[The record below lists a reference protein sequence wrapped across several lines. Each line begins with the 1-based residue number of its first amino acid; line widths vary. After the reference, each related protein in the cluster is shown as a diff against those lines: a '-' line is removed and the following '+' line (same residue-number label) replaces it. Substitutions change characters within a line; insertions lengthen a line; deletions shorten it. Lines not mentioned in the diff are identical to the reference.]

1 MYIAQRARL
10 LEKIYATQYIARL
23 QHAVAAHG
31 HEHGSLPRVGM
42 NGGQPHADGQPP
54 AKKPQVNR
62 TLHQLWSM
70 MSARAQRSSGVCS
83 RPATG
88 CTVCWVTL
96 ACGDL
101 SSASHRTDG
110 RVPLEYPPWTQ
121 KVVIPCG
128 WRGWCPLLPVY
139 RMRFG

>member
-54 AKKPQVNR
+54 AKKPRRQPGGGGA
-62 TLHQLWSM
+62 
-70 MSARAQRSSGVCS
+70 SATAAAAAAPAAGEPDVATAIEHEERSEI
-83 RPATG
+83 
-88 CTVCWVTL
+88 L
-96 ACGDL
+96 
-101 SSASHRTDG
+101 G
-110 RVPLEYPPWTQ
+110 RVFSACDRVYS
-121 KVVIPCG
+121 
-128 WRGWCPLLPVY
+128 LLGHPRVW
-139 RMRFG
+139 

>member
-54 AKKPQVNR
+54 AKKPRRQPGGGGA
-62 TLHQLWSM
+62 
-70 MSARAQRSSGVCS
+70 SATAAAAAAGPAAGEPDVASATEHGERSRSEI
-83 RPATG
+83 
-88 CTVCWVTL
+88 L
-96 ACGDL
+96 
-101 SSASHRTDG
+101 G
-110 RVPLEYPPWTQ
+110 RVFSACDRVYS
-121 KVVIPCG
+121 
-128 WRGWCPLLPVY
+128 LLGHPRV
-139 RMRFG
+139 R